1 MAPATS
7 YMSGNCDGKCKN
19 INVVY
24 VSGLAK
30 NSKKEQLRTSYT
42 PKRIKSLTF
51 NPYTKR
57 KLSTSYQE
65 STTLRK

>member
-30 NSKKEQLRTSYT
+30 NSKKNSLELRIHQNELN
-42 PKRIKSLTF
+42 R
-51 NPYTKR
+51 
-57 KLSTSYQE
+57 
-65 STTLRK
+65 